1 MKLLNIGLPDNRAL
15 LMISIILMA
24 ILKKLRNTNLKIL
37 LNVDGQMIK
46 VSEKIGKAT
55 MDRLSS
61 KSHVVT
67 VKKKQCSFNFNK
79 HIVLLA

>member
-1 MKLLNIGLPDNRAL
+1 MNIGLPDNRAL